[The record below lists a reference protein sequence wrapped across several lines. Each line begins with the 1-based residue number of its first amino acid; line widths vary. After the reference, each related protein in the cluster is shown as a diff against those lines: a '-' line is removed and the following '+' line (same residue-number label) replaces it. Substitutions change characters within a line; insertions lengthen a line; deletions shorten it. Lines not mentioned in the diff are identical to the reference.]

1 MGYMYLMSP
10 KLFFFSYYNHELKL
24 LFTYKYFGHNLECIY
39 KKKIYMLAFNCNEKV
54 VIERFPTNRSCF
66 LQEVVHMWLEYNQ

>member
-39 KKKIYMLAFNCNEKV
+39 KKNNLHVGFQLQWKSGDWKV
-54 VIERFPTNRSCF
+54 S
-66 LQEVVHMWLEYNQ
+66 YK